1 METRE
6 HSTSNAYKGESQ
18 APGTETVGG
27 RTKIADVVVESIA
40 GIATREAHGVYSMG
54 GGMSRAM
61 GAVRGKLQSGED
73 TTRGVHAEVGEKQ
86 TAIDISL
93 VVEYGAIITD
103 TARQIRSKVA
113 RTVKKMTGLDVIEV
127 NIDVLDVHVPD
138 ASDKS
143 DDSGGSGG
151 STSSG
156 EGRSGGEGRSAS
168 VSGDRSRVE

>member
-1 METRE
+1 METKE

-18 APGTETVGG
+18 TPGTETVAG

-54 GGMSRAM
+54 GGVSRAM

-86 TAIDISL
+86 AAIDISL

-103 TARQIRSKVA
+103 TARQIRSKVS
-113 RTVKKMTGLDVIEV
+113 RTVKKMTGLEVIEV

-143 DDSGGSGG
+143 DDSES
-151 STSSG
+151 SESSG
-156 EGRSGGEGRSAS
+156 REGRSAR